1 MKLNDD
7 EIGSI
12 ALLVM
17 THGGGKWQTF
27 DRYGLDDGGGSGFSL
42 HGVAFVHMNRY
53 VVSVVIAKTR
63 NDIETML
70 GMQMSQELYKE
81 LSNGNTEAL
90 RDAEVY
96 QLELKEE
103 RNV

>member
-1 MKLNDD
+1 MRLNED

-12 ALLVM
+12 ALSIM

-27 DRYGLDDGGGSGFSL
+27 DRYGIDDGGGSGFSL
-42 HGVAFVHMNRY
+42 HGVAFVHMNKY
-53 VVSVVIAKTR
+53 VVSVIIAKTR
-63 NDIETML
+63 TDIETML
-70 GMQMSQELYKE
+70 GMQMSQELYRE

-90 RDAEVY
+90 RKAEVY
-96 QLELKEE
+96 QLEITEA